1 MKKQTL
7 SMAFRLL
14 YTIWRIF
21 ENKKIV
27 VKFILLFLN
36 K

>member
-7 SMAFRLL
+7 SMAYRLF
-14 YTIWRIF
+14 YTIWRIL

-27 VKFILLFLN
+27 VKFILSFLN